1 MTIPDWL
8 QQEINDYFA
17 VPIRS
22 IPKTVLDIG
31 ANIGA
36 FALRAHREWPAA
48 KVICFEPM
56 PFNIELLRQNT
67 STDWCLVE
75 PCAVQATSGE
85 RDIYVGDMFVT
96 GGFTKGARQTSQTI
110 RVQCIAA
117 SSLPSC
123 DLLKIDTEGSEV
135 EILQNVNLKS
145 TQVVMLEHHSM
156 GDAAVIKQ
164 MLGKE
169 FQLVHDES
177 NREIGTEIFFR
188 LA

>member
-1 MTIPDWL
+1 MSIPDWL
-8 QQEINDYFA
+8 HKEVNDYFI
-17 VPIRS
+17 VPIKS
-22 IPKTVLDIG
+22 APKTVLDIG

-36 FALRAHREWPAA
+36 FALRAHHEWPAA

-67 STDWCLVE
+67 SPDWCVAE
-75 PCAVQATSGE
+75 PYAVQAISGE
-85 RDIYVGDMFVT
+85 KDIYVGDMFVT
-96 GGFTKGARQTSQTI
+96 GGFVKGVRQTGETI

-135 EILQNVNLKS
+135 EILQNLDLKN
-145 TQVVMLEHHSM
+145 TQVVMLEHHNI

-177 NREIGTEIFFR
+177 EREIGTEIFFR
-188 LA
+188 LG